1 MHVEVP
7 RLSWDAMQGAQG
19 ECSAVVRER
28 VTKAREIQRQRNNT
42 LNSRLSNQQIDSVC
56 VLKKADRRLLQQAIE
71 KLQLSARAYHRI
83 LKLARTIADLDGSVG
98 INSQHLMEAINYRKL
113 DRSP

>member
-1 MHVEVP
+1 
-7 RLSWDAMQGAQG
+7 MQGQQG